1 MKVAGN
7 ETGETM
13 RNVTNNK
20 KIVSSSKQQQQQQPF
35 GWLAEWRCIIISRPT
50 TLEAPVQRHKLDRE
64 KERKETH
71 DDELCARRESETKIK
86 GRWGGGNNNVII

>member
-20 KIVSSSKQQQQQQPF
+20 KLF
-35 GWLAEWRCIIISRPT
+35 LLLNNNNNNNNLLDGWRCIIISRPT

-64 KERKETH
+64 KERIETH

-86 GRWGGGNNNVII
+86 GRWGGIIM